1 MAAKI
6 IISGHSSGLGKALA
20 ELYLEQGCPVLGIAR
35 RMLPPREG
43 LQQCTLDL
51 SDSGTL
57 ARWLESGAPE
67 AFINGADELVLINNA
82 GTVAPSAVCGKQRPS
97 EIAAAVALNVAAP
110 LMLTNH
116 VLAVRPESLPV
127 KIVHISSGAGRKAY
141 PGWSVYGATKAAL
154 DHHARCV
161 AAEDRRNVAIASIA
175 PGVVDTAMQ
184 AEIRGLPQDEFPVL
198 PRFVQLRRENGLASP
213 ESAAALIAAMI
224 ADEDFGGEVI
234 EDVRRWQEL
243 KETFQTA
250 SALRERPSET

>member
-82 GTVAPSAVCGKQRPS
+82 GTVAPSAVCGRQRPS

-127 KIVHISSGAGRKAY
+127 KIIHISSGAGRKAY

-161 AAEDRRNVAIASIA
+161 AAEDRRNVAA
-175 PGVVDTAMQ
+175 
-184 AEIRGLPQDEFPVL
+184 
-198 PRFVQLRRENGLASP
+198 LRRAWWIRRCRRKY
-213 ESAAALIAAMI
+213 AACRRTNFRCCRVLCSS
-224 ADEDFGGEVI
+224 GGRT
-234 EDVRRWQEL
+234 DW
-243 KETFQTA
+243 
-250 SALRERPSET
+250 LRPNRPPR

>member
-1 MAAKI
+1 M
-6 IISGHSSGLGKALA
+6 
-20 ELYLEQGCPVLGIAR
+20 
-35 RMLPPREG
+35 
-43 LQQCTLDL
+43 
-51 SDSGTL
+51 
-57 ARWLESGAPE
+57 
-67 AFINGADELVLINNA
+67 
-82 GTVAPSAVCGKQRPS
+82 
-97 EIAAAVALNVAAP
+97 ALNVAAP

-116 VLAVRPESLPV
+116 VLTVRPESLPV

-213 ESAAALIAAMI
+213 ESAATMIAAMI
-224 ADEDFGGEVI
+224 ADEDFGSEVI
-234 EDVRRWQEL
+234 EDVRRRQEL